1 MTTAAALIGPED
13 ISAAREVL
21 RDVVTA
27 TPLLHSR
34 VLSERLAGPVYLK
47 CENLQRTGSF

>member
-1 MTTAAALIGPED
+1 MATTSSMVSAGDVA
-13 ISAAREVL
+13 AAREVL
-21 RDVVTA
+21 RDILPP

-34 VLSERLAGPVYLK
+34 LLSAGRGGPVYVK